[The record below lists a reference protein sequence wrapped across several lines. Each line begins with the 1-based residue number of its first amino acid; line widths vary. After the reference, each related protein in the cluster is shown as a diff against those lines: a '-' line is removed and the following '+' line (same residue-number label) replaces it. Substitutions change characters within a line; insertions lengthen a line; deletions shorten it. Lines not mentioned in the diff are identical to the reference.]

1 MSTDLS
7 WFDRNIIPLTKNY
20 RDFIKAKES
29 TPPERWNKNGER
41 KFSNKERKY
50 LQIHQRVKKSSAA
63 PIVPEVPVVP
73 VVEKKES
80 EKKPQ
85 IENQIDIGNE
95 NDITADNEKQNIV
108 GKTTRYDLSGKVAEV
123 KEFTSEESYLKAIQ
137 EQIGRPNFKNETI
150 LRDPELLKKV
160 DDLLALD
167 KKSLLPLD
175 YYIDKVKK
183 EMEDISVQESPEI
196 EVGKITKFDIIGK
209 GSETKVYNSTED
221 YLKALELTVDRPNFK
236 HETVLRDPEL
246 LKQVD
251 DLLALD
257 KKSILPLEHYIEM
270 VSNEKTAEPV
280 VGILSFYDTD
290 GKIGDV
296 AKFTSSESYLNRL
309 SIELD
314 SLPMGSFKHETLL
327 RDPELLKA
335 VDDRVFGEY
344 GDGNSNSLEYYIDL
358 VKNEDRFERFKNV
371 PGSFSEA
378 SKEHIGTISSE
389 KLLELKSLKEY
400 NISDEMRA
408 DNFSTISYL
417 RKDIDK
423 INELLERSNAKKAS
437 IISDTNPELD
447 AIADKLREWY
457 QIEKDPGIPLNS
469 PNAKVFLQQAIEIAK
484 MPEEVQKAALDYIN
498 TVAFE
503 NLVKGDEF
511 ITTVDSGKFVTGDEP
526 EFLGKTASLE
536 KLLFHNEIQAGKL
549 PKLEPTVANYF
560 TVLVGELKRN
570 FSHEIGQISS
580 TNQFNYYEIR
590 ITHQKDQEQLQHHK
604 DQLKYL
610 GFGEGEQLRN
620 DLKEGID
627 SHQRNF
633 EIKAVANKTQLGNTV
648 SFAIKY
654 ARLDQGDIVLNSYD
668 GNLTNDKG
676 ANILQNF
683 KVNKDNHFSAKE
695 AINLLEGRAVK
706 IAYTNPLT
714 DLREQAFVKL
724 NLSEEKNKSGNYNFQ
739 TFSKD
744 YGINTRQIVEKS
756 NLIFDRPEQR
766 EKALKSLEQGD
777 IVKVKISIED
787 KLIDAKAVLNP
798 QYKTLNLY
806 DTEMNR
812 INTNK
817 PLQGMENTQSHQKSN
832 VREQSLSRGI

>member
-29 TPPERWNKNGER
+29 TPPERWNKDGER

-50 LQIHQRVKKSSAA
+50 LQIHQNRVKKPSAA
-63 PIVPEVPVVP
+63 PIVPEVPMVP
-73 VVEKKES
+73 VVEKKVI
-80 EKKPQ
+80 EKTPE
-85 IENQIDIGNE
+85 IENQIAVSEENE
-95 NDITADNEKQNIV
+95 IIV
-108 GKTTRYDLSGKVAEV
+108 GKTTRYDLSGKVTEV
-123 KEFTSEESYLKAIQ
+123 KEFTSEESYLKAVQ
-137 EQIGRPNFKNETI
+137 EQIGRTNFKNETL

-167 KKSLLPLD
+167 RKSILPLE

-246 LKQVD
+246 LKRVD

-257 KKSILPLEHYIEM
+257 RKSLLPLEHYIEM
-270 VSNEKTAEPV
+270 VRIEKQTSEPV
-280 VGILSFYDTD
+280 VGTLSFYDYD
-290 GKIGDV
+290 GKVGETV
-296 AKFTSSESYLNRL
+296 KYTSNESYLNAL
-309 SIELD
+309 SSNFD
-314 SLPMGSFKHETLL
+314 SLPIGSFKHETLL

-335 VDDRVFGEY
+335 VDDLVYGVHGE
-344 GDGNSNSLEYYIDL
+344 DNPNSLEYYINL
-358 VKNEDRFERFKNV
+358 VKNEDRFERSN
-371 PGSFSEA
+371 A
-378 SKEHIGTISSE
+378 E
-389 KLLELKSLKEY
+389 KPSM
-400 NISDEMRA
+400 ISD
-408 DNFSTISYL
+408 IH
-417 RKDIDK
+417 
-423 INELLERSNAKKAS
+423 
-437 IISDTNPELD
+437 PEID
-447 AIADKLREWY
+447 AIADKLRQRY
-457 QIEKDPGIPLNS
+457 QIEEDPSIPLNS

-526 EFLGKTASLE
+526 EFLEKTASLE
-536 KLLFHNEIQAGKL
+536 KFLFHNEIQAGKL
-549 PKLEPTVANYF
+549 PKLESSVANYF

-570 FSHEIGQISS
+570 FSHEIGQINS

-610 GFGEGEQLRN
+610 GFGEGEKLRN

-627 SHQRNF
+627 SHQKNF

-676 ANILQNF
+676 TNILQNF
-683 KVNKDNHFSAKE
+683 KVTKDNHFSAKE

-706 IAYTNPLT
+706 IEYTNPIT
-714 DLREQAFVKL
+714 DLREKAFVKL
-724 NLSEEKNKSGNYNFQ
+724 NLLEEKNKSGNYNFQ
-739 TFSKD
+739 TFSQD

-756 NLIFDRPEQR
+756 NIIFDRPEQK
-766 EKALKSLEQGD
+766 ENALKSLEQGD

-787 KLIDAKAVLNP
+787 KLIEAKTVLNP

-806 DTEMNR
+806 DSEMNR

-817 PLQGMENTQSHQKSN
+817 PLQGMEITQTHQKSN
-832 VREQSLSRGI
+832 AREQSLSRGI